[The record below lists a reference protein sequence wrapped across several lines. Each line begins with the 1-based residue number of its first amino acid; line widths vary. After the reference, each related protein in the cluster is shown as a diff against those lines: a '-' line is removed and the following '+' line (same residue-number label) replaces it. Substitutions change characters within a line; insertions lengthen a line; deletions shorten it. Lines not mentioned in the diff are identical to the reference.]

1 MLPRF
6 RHQKRVLEN
15 GLRVVTVEP
24 PHLHVA
30 TLVVYAK
37 VGSRYET
44 ARDNGLSHFV
54 EHMLFRGTKRY
65 PSSFAL
71 NFAIEELGGT
81 LYAETGRD
89 YSLYQ
94 ISLDPE
100 LIGEGI
106 ALLGEIFGAPAFTQ
120 LEVER
125 QIVLEEIN
133 EDLDE
138 SGRDINLDDLAR
150 RTAFPDHPLGQKITG
165 PIDNVERF
173 ALRDVKRHF
182 ARFYGASNLI
192 LCVSGPI
199 DAGQVVR
206 AAKRRLGTL
215 PSGQPA
221 ATLPP
226 QEMADGPRFAYVES
240 PGAQTA
246 VQVLFRALPEP
257 HPDYVALQALSRVL
271 DDGMSTRLHYR
282 LADQAGLAYY
292 VNASIEPFHDTAQ
305 FEVDGAAAHAKFAEL
320 LAGILGLLDELCEVP
335 VSEKELAKAKRRH
348 RLELRAAFDDVDAM
362 AGWFGGTELFYE
374 PPSYEEKVAR
384 METVSPE
391 DIQRVAQAVFLP
403 ERLTIAAAGG
413 LSSRQRREAE
423 RVVKEWRRTSAAGR
437 QVWTARPTA
446 TRAAARRVPA
456 PRPSR

>member
-1 MLPRF
+1 MLPKF
-6 RHQKRVLEN
+6 RHVKRQLEN
-15 GLRVVTVEP
+15 GLRVVTVEL
-24 PHLHVA
+24 PHLHMA

-44 ARDNGLSHFV
+44 PRDNGLSHFL
-54 EHMLFRGTKRY
+54 EHMLFRGTKRH
-65 PSSFAL
+65 PSSYAL

-106 ALLGEIFGAPAFTQ
+106 TLLAEIFGAPAFTQ

-150 RTAFPDHPLGQKITG
+150 RTAFPGHPLGQKITG
-165 PIDNVERF
+165 PIENVERF
-173 ALRDVKRHF
+173 GLRDVKRHF

-192 LCVSGPI
+192 LCISGPVS
-199 DAGQVVR
+199 AEQVMR
-206 AAKRRLGTL
+206 LARRRLGGL
-215 PSGQPA
+215 PAGQPA
-221 ATLPP
+221 DTSAPD
-226 QEMADGPRFAYVES
+226 EMDDGPRSAYVDS

-257 HPDYVALQALSRVL
+257 HRDYVALQALSRVL

-305 FEVDGAAAHAKFAEL
+305 FEVDGAAAHGKFADL
-320 LAGILGLLDELCEVP
+320 VAGIFGLLDELCDSP
-335 VSEKELAKAKRRH
+335 VSDKELAKAKRRH

-362 AGWFGGTELFYE
+362 AGWFGGTELFYP
-374 PPSYEEKVAR
+374 PPSYEEKIAR
-384 METVSPE
+384 MEAVTPA
-391 DIQRVAQAVFLP
+391 DIQRVARHVFQR
-403 ERLTIAAAGG
+403 ERLTVAAAGG
-413 LSSRQRREAE
+413 LSPKQRRDAE
-423 RVVKEWRRTSAAGR
+423 RVIKEWRVATPPKARAWTPPRTR
-437 QVWTARPTA
+437 R
-446 TRAAARRVPA
+446 AARR
-456 PRPSR
+456 PSR